1 MKVKKRIKCKSISK
15 DSKEEVKKE
24 AESIKDSNDDFY
36 TIFPK
41 DPIEEDF
48 YLSQVLGI

>member
-1 MKVKKRIKCKSISK
+1 MKVKKRIKSISK
-15 DSKEEVKKE
+15 DSKKEVKKE
-24 AESIKDSNDDFY
+24 TEPVKDSNNDFF

>member
-1 MKVKKRIKCKSISK
+1 MKVKKWIKSKSISK
-15 DSKEEVKKE
+15 DSKEVKKE
-24 AESIKDSNDDFY
+24 SESIKDSNDDFY

>member
-1 MKVKKRIKCKSISK
+1 MKVKIKKWIKSISK
-15 DSKEEVKKE
+15 DSKEVKKE
-24 AESIKDSNDDFY
+24 TEPVKDSNDDFY

>member
-1 MKVKKRIKCKSISK
+1 MKVKKWIKTTSK
-15 DSKEEVKKE
+15 DSKEVKKE
-24 AESIKDSNDDFY
+24 AEPIKDSNNDFY